1 MISSLEDLK
10 RVSSDKLK
18 GLYKQL
24 TDQLIND
31 YNTQCEAALTLASRM
46 CWIPVEP
53 GKPEK
58 GYIHKPT
65 PDQAIYHL
73 EPGVKGMMLAV
84 QTAMDL
90 TFPAHLVKNV
100 ARLEIEKEL
109 IDLEENTG
117 Q

>member
-1 MISSLEDLK
+1 
-10 RVSSDKLK
+10 
-18 GLYKQL
+18 
-24 TDQLIND
+24 
-31 YNTQCEAALTLASRM
+31 M
-46 CWIPVEP
+46 CWVPVNPANLNE
-53 GKPEK
+53 
-58 GYIHKPT
+58 GYIHKLT

-109 IDLEENTG
+109 IDLEETTG
-117 Q
+117 PIKKSLKR